1 MKYSSI
7 AIIIIAVTLSSV
19 SFILLSNSMSNARSE
34 AINLTYVP
42 SNFLHIDYT
51 ADVGR
56 FLHGEAGFEDLLKD
70 YPGLYWVKGRVV
82 NIAVLDNASSAQVG
96 EDCSRP
102 YHGLSRLIFYFV
114 VEDVIWG
121 PEDLVG
127 RTIRVYDYLV
137 EYDDGKV
144 LFVYDHLPLIPGKT
158 YVLGLRETDELIKTV
173 HCPDG
178 ENKILVLNHTTYV
191 VTPLMR
197 FLVTEDGHVIYL
209 YDRDAIYEADP
220 EYAQLMNKVTDPVV
234 VTYTGNDPHLT
245 GKLTYDEFRAWL
257 LTELGQRGP

>member
-1 MKYSSI
+1 MKYVLISI
-7 AIIIIAVTLSSV
+7 ILAAVSLSSA
-19 SFILLSNSMSNARSE
+19 SFILLSNSMGTGGSE

-42 SNFLHIDYT
+42 SNFLYIDYT
-51 ADVGR
+51 SDVGR
-56 FLHGEAGFEDLLKD
+56 FLHGEVGFENLLKD
-70 YPGLYWVKGRVV
+70 YSGLYWVKGRVV
-82 NIAVLDNASSAQVG
+82 NVAVLDNVSSAQVG
-96 EDCSRP
+96 GDCSRH
-102 YHGLSRLIFYFV
+102 YRGLSRLIFYFV

-137 EYDDGKV
+137 AYDDGKA

-158 YVLGLRETDELIKTV
+158 YVLGLREADRFTKTI

-191 VTPLMR
+191 VPPLMR

-245 GKLTYDEFRAWL
+245 GKVTYDEFRAWL